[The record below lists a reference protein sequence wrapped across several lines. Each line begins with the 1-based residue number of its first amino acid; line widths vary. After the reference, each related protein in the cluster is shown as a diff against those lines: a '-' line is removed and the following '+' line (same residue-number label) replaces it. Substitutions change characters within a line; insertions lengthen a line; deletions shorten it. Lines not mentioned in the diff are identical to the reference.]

1 MENSSSFSRWSRVGL
16 GTGTLASLGRRTTQE
31 QVNRLLTSTRELGVS
46 VIDTADSYT
55 SGRCETML
63 GEALIGR
70 RDQFVVVTK
79 AGYRYGDLP
88 WPLQSLN
95 PFIKKAHQ
103 KLSGGQCHAPN
114 YLTRSLERSLQ
125 RLKLDHVDAFLLH
138 DPSLQ
143 VVIDPGVQAS
153 LSALKKAGKTL
164 HLGVSSEKPDVLA
177 AAIQAGCF
185 SVIQSPAN
193 PTTVRSLSDIWQQAS
208 RQGVHRMANHVFYSG
223 QSSTL
228 PLSKEMSYHECLMRY
243 IAERFRNGTILVGT
257 RNVKHLE
264 ESSRWATNPLD
275 SERCS
280 NLETFFK
287 NKVECSLSFTTP
299 LMRS

>member
-16 GTGTLASLGRRTTQE
+16 GTGTLASLGRGTTQE
-31 QVNRLLTSTRELGVS
+31 QVNRLLTTTRELGVS

-193 PTTVRSLSDIWQQAS
+193 PTTVMSLSDIWQRAS
-208 RQGVHRMANHVFYSG
+208 RQGIYRMANHVFFSG
-223 QSSTL
+223 NAKPPDPSCTL
-228 PLSKEMSYHECLMRY
+228 LRHESLMRY
-243 IAERFRNGTILVGT
+243 VSARFGIGTILVGT
-257 RNVKHLE
+257 RNPVHLQESIEWANSPLSAE
-264 ESSRWATNPLD
+264 ECLS
-275 SERCS
+275 
-280 NLETFFK
+280 
-287 NKVECSLSFTTP
+287 VEQAYLSL
-299 LMRS
+299 

>member
-1 MENSSSFSRWSRVGL
+1 MENSSSFSHWSRVGL
-16 GTGTLASLGRRTTQE
+16 GTGTLASLGRGTTQE
-31 QVNRLLTSTRELGVS
+31 QVNRLLSSMREMGVS

-55 SGRCETML
+55 SGRCETLL
-63 GEALIGR
+63 GEALMGR

-88 WPLQSLN
+88 WPLQALN

-125 RLKLDHVDAFLLH
+125 RLQLDHVDAFLLH

-143 VVIDPGVQAS
+143 VVTDPAVQAS

-177 AAIQAGCF
+177 AAIQASCF

-193 PTTVRSLSDIWQQAS
+193 PTTVRSLSEIWQQAS
-208 RQGVHRMANHVFYSG
+208 RQGIHRMANHVFFSG
-223 QSSTL
+223 NAKPADPSCTL
-228 PLSKEMSYHECLMRY
+228 LRHESLMRY
-243 IAERFRNGTILVGT
+243 VSARFGIGTILVGT
-257 RNVKHLE
+257 RNPMHLQESVEWANSPLSME
-264 ESSRWATNPLD
+264 ECLS
-275 SERCS
+275 
-280 NLETFFK
+280 
-287 NKVECSLSFTTP
+287 VEQAYLSL
-299 LMRS
+299 